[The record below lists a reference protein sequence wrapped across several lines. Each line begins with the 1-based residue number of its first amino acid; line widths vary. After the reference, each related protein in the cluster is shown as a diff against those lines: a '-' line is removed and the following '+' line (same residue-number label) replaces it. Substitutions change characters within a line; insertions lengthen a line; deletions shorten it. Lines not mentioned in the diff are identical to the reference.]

1 MYSHVFNNLFPH
13 SVLIIIQ
20 GFCGESELNKSI
32 CSFHILKLSRDC
44 RFEFNKIKLSHL
56 KISYL
61 QISSTSN
68 FCDEFEILY
77 LGTKMC
83 FNLNLINNR
92 FRNTFNHSFYGNENQ
107 KMHLPIGINELNSN
121 PNIFE
126 LQRYNYLNSDEQKDF
141 FKFMLKFE
149 DKIYSN
155 MIKNKEILK
164 LLQNYEFLPIINPM
178 EIYSEETDS
187 EETDFEET
195 DFEETDT
202 ELDYLTSTDAIGYLY
217 RIKLSFGKIYKQI
230 KKNTKN
236 KKTMFSSK
244 TDQEFEDIYKSYQ
257 QKKNIK
263 DEKIMLS
270 PILKIDHKFKKIYVT
285 LQIDE
290 NSVL

>member
-1 MYSHVFNNLFPH
+1 
-13 SVLIIIQ
+13 
-20 GFCGESELNKSI
+20 
-32 CSFHILKLSRDC
+32 
-44 RFEFNKIKLSHL
+44 
-56 KISYL
+56 
-61 QISSTSN
+61 
-68 FCDEFEILY
+68 
-77 LGTKMC
+77 
-83 FNLNLINNR
+83 
-92 FRNTFNHSFYGNENQ
+92 
-107 KMHLPIGINELNSN
+107 
-121 PNIFE
+121 
-126 LQRYNYLNSDEQKDF
+126 
-141 FKFMLKFE
+141 
-149 DKIYSN
+149 
-155 MIKNKEILK
+155 MIKNKKISK

-178 EIYSEETDS
+178 EIYSEETD
-187 EETDFEET
+187 TK
-195 DFEETDT
+195 
-202 ELDYLTSTDAIGYLY
+202 LDDLTSTDTKLDDLTSTDTIGYLY